1 MTCPA
6 ADGLRRHHQQI
17 KTMKQ
22 TKNNEPVNEELLT
35 RILVGMVV
43 VVIIVIAA
51 FFAGIVIGQRM
62 VGHF

>member
-1 MTCPA
+1 
-6 ADGLRRHHQQI
+6 
-17 KTMKQ
+17 MKQ

>member
-1 MTCPA
+1 MAFEGITKK
-6 ADGLRRHHQQI
+6 R